1 MGKQFGSAHLADPYG
16 VLSTPNDQE
25 IVMRLLILNPN
36 TSEDFTRAIQ
46 ETGDAVKSP
55 GTEVV
60 CLNPSSGPRSI
71 ESAYDELLSCAPCL
85 EVLIARRAEF
95 DGFIIACYGNHPV
108 IHAAREMLDQPV
120 VGIMEASLHLAC
132 MVCHTFSVISSGDRA
147 ITLFWDALKAY
158 DMQDRCASVRSTGTP
173 VLALEESGSVNVEE
187 LILEEARKAIEEDGA
202 EVIILGCAG
211 MVGLDR
217 RLKCELG
224 VPVIDGVAAAVKFME
239 AIVGCEV
246 QTSKRRAY
254 APLEGKELVNLPEV
268 FTVPYNQGGADR

>member
-1 MGKQFGSAHLADPYG
+1 
-16 VLSTPNDQE
+16 
-25 IVMRLLILNPN
+25 MRILILNPN
-36 TSEDFTRAIQ
+36 TSEEFTRAIQ
-46 ETGDAVKSP
+46 ETGDAVKSL

-71 ESAYDELLSCAPCL
+71 ESAYDELLSCGPCL
-85 EVLIARRAEF
+85 EVLIARREEF

-108 IHAAREMLDQPV
+108 IHAAREMLSQPV
-120 VGIMEASLHLAC
+120 VGIMEASLYLAC
-132 MVCHTFSVISSGDRA
+132 VVGHTFSVISSGDRA

-202 EVIILGCAG
+202 EVISLGCAG
-211 MVGLDR
+211 MVGLDG
-217 RLKCELG
+217 RLKRELG
-224 VPVIDGVAAAVKFME
+224 VPVIDGVAAAVKLME
-239 AIVGCEV
+239 ALVGCGI

-254 APLEGKELVNLPEV
+254 APLEGKELVNLPGA
-268 FTVPYNQGGADR
+268 FAAPYSQGG